1 MDHIDTAES
10 LQHQL
15 LIRAAHFL
23 YISLS
28 LPRSH
33 RSQRGCAHYAS
44 GFHNQYRDCCVKRM
58 RCLILL
64 WWWWLATF
72 TEYLIHAEF
81 QRLNIFSKHT
91 QYFVFHIFCI
101 SEEGHSDVMSPLY
114 AREFVL
120 HSSPIQLARPKRE
133 RIVRWPVVLI
143 CALHSTLIFSYCC
156 VRYTQNDQLWWWVS
170 ECPMSIRYA
179 RTLIQHHVL
188 CVYMCS
194 VNMHLFQ
201 LFFFFCCCISITV
214 TVILREYFLIK
225 QVCCSTGQYW
235 CRALVWLPGLW
246 CTIRLNMRPLFRIM
260 WIVRPSCHIHI
271 WWNAYASVRW
281 KHCCPR
287 RFDSRNSA
295 TLSAPASMGWSSV
308 SIIHAFNIANAH
320 ISVFFFIIFLVCLV
334 TRLRTCFI
342 ANFWNKNSHV
352 S

>member
-1 MDHIDTAES
+1 
-10 LQHQL
+10 
-15 LIRAAHFL
+15 
-23 YISLS
+23 
-28 LPRSH
+28 
-33 RSQRGCAHYAS
+33 
-44 GFHNQYRDCCVKRM
+44 M

-72 TEYLIHAEF
+72 TECLIHAEF
-81 QRLNIFSKHT
+81 QLPNIFSKHT

-201 LFFFFCCCISITV
+201 LFFFFLLLYIHNRNFTRIFPHQTGLLFHRAILMSGSGLAPWSLVHDPAKYAAIVSHHVNCSPELPHSHLMKC
-214 TVILREYFLIK
+214 LRE
-225 QVCCSTGQYW
+225 
-235 CRALVWLPGLW
+235 
-246 CTIRLNMRPLFRIM
+246 RPLEALLSTPIRQPEFGNAFG
-260 WIVRPSCHIHI
+260 PSVDGVVIGEYYTCFQ
-271 WWNAYASVRW
+271 YCKCSY
-281 KHCCPR
+281 
-287 RFDSRNSA
+287 FG
-295 TLSAPASMGWSSV
+295 L
-308 SIIHAFNIANAH
+308 
-320 ISVFFFIIFLVCLV
+320 FFIIFLVCLV

-342 ANFWNKNSHV
+342 ANLWNKNSHV